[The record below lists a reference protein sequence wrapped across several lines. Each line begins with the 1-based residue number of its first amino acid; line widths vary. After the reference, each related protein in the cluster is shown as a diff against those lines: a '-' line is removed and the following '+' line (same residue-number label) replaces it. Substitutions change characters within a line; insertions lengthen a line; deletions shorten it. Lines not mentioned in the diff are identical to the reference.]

1 MRNFKLTISY
11 DGSEFFGWQMQPGQ
25 ATVQGVLVDVA
36 SKLTQ
41 ENVQVHGS
49 GRTDA
54 GVHALGQV
62 AHFKTASASVDAQGF
77 QRAFNALLPA
87 SVRVV
92 NVEEVEPKFH
102 SRHDALAKTYQY
114 RIYRGRVLS
123 PFERKYV
130 MHDPYPLDIAAMAEA
145 ARYFE
150 GTFDFTSL
158 AASTGSEE
166 LDKDRITTRAVYSS
180 RFFARTGNSFGRDGF
195 LSGVT
200 ADVIGESSVESTP
213 AIEPE
218 ELVYVVRGKSFLRYM
233 VRKIVGTL
241 LDVGRGKL
249 RAGDIPDLIAAK
261 DRSRSGPTAPP
272 QGLYLVSVEYAEI
285 WKL

>member
-1 MRNFKLTISY
+1 
-11 DGSEFFGWQMQPGQ
+11 
-25 ATVQGVLVDVA
+25 
-36 SKLTQ
+36 
-41 ENVQVHGS
+41 
-49 GRTDA
+49 
-54 GVHALGQV
+54 
-62 AHFKTASASVDAQGF
+62 
-77 QRAFNALLPA
+77 
-87 SVRVV
+87 VRVV

-180 RFFARTGNSFGRDGF
+180 RFFARTGKSFGRDGF

>member
-1 MRNFKLTISY
+1 
-11 DGSEFFGWQMQPGQ
+11 
-25 ATVQGVLVDVA
+25 
-36 SKLTQ
+36 
-41 ENVQVHGS
+41 
-49 GRTDA
+49 
-54 GVHALGQV
+54 
-62 AHFKTASASVDAQGF
+62 
-77 QRAFNALLPA
+77 
-87 SVRVV
+87 
-92 NVEEVEPKFH
+92 
-102 SRHDALAKTYQY
+102 
-114 RIYRGRVLS
+114 
-123 PFERKYV
+123 
-130 MHDPYPLDIAAMAEA
+130 
-145 ARYFE
+145 
-150 GTFDFTSL
+150 
-158 AASTGSEE
+158 
-166 LDKDRITTRAVYSS
+166 
-180 RFFARTGNSFGRDGF
+180 